1 MEEDDRKES
10 AAAKCAGAVLEPEG
24 LLENAELAIG
34 ESLKSAARN
43 VIAVGY
49 WLKQIR
55 DGRLYETAG
64 YGSIWEYAR
73 ERFGFSMSTA
83 SRYMARN
90 DRFSAGGNSPQLDER
105 YQEYGKS
112 QLQEMLSLDE
122 EQLERVSP
130 EMTVKEIRQLRGERE
145 EIPEMAI
152 PGQMEITDFL
162 DNPEQDGQEAE
173 DLTYSQAEPFSVCL
187 EELTEESRE
196 NGEAVFATSQQDPEE
211 YSNPDEDGRPENP
224 ESSADIGEEKLT
236 GDAEKEDME
245 EADEKPAEILAGG
258 AEVLRSM
265 IEIEQEMLKELEEEF
280 ADTPTGEI
288 PMILIKQRLLVEAL
302 RLLLRERERK
312 PDKSGEQEGENP
324 EGRRQ
329 DMEGASGQEALP
341 RLRNNG
347 ERKGWL
353 KRYQD
358 WGLWYEDQHIGARY
372 YRYQFENGAVLI
384 AEEYRENIGSVRYAG
399 EWTSVYYHLV
409 GGPRTAGTKW
419 AYHETYSRYP
429 DSETELVEF
438 LKELQKNG

>member
-1 MEEDDRKES
+1 MGQEIMLGEQETVTLADAEKNIRD
-10 AAAKCAGAVLEPEG
+10 GLGTAV
-24 LLENAELAIG
+24 
-34 ESLKSAARN
+34 KS

-49 WLKQIR
+49 YLKKIR
-55 DGRLYETAG
+55 DNHLYESAG
-64 YGSIWEYAR
+64 YENIWEYASD
-73 ERFGFSMSTA
+73 RFGFSMSTA

-90 DRFSAGGNSPQLDER
+90 DRFSRDGNSPELDAR
-105 YQEYGKS
+105 YEGFSKS
-112 QLQEMLSLDE
+112 QLQEMLSLDD
-122 EQLERVSP
+122 EQMEQVTP
-130 EMTVKEIRQLRGERE
+130 DMTVKEIRQLRGERE

-173 DLTYSQAEPFSVCL
+173 DLTYFQWEPFSVCL

-211 YSNPDEDGRPENP
+211 YSNPDEDGKPENP
-224 ESSADIGEEKLT
+224 ESGADIGEGKLT

-245 EADEKPAEILAGG
+245 EADEEPAEILAGG
-258 AEVLRSM
+258 TEVLRSM

-280 ADTPTGEI
+280 ADTPTGEL

-302 RLLLRERERK
+302 RLLFRERERK
-312 PDKSGEQEGENP
+312 PDKSGEQEENP
-324 EGRRQ
+324 EGRGQ
-329 DMEGASGQEALP
+329 DLEGASGQEALP

-347 ERKGWL
+347 ERKDWL

-358 WGLWYEDQHIGARY
+358 WGLWYTDQHIGARY

-384 AEEYRENIGSVRYAG
+384 AEEYRESIGSVRYAG